1 MKTLLITLS
10 TILLI
15 ALLIVA
21 GRVENNVSIETYNT
35 KDIKSI
41 YLHYGEMNDGNTL
54 YSDKLTDFWFCKDN
68 NFKHFDFKVKKSTN
82 LYGTTKLTYI
92 HK

>member
-10 TILLI
+10 VILLI
-15 ALLIVA
+15 TLSIV
-21 GRVENNVSIETYNT
+21 GLRIENNVSIQTYNT

-41 YLHYGEMNDGNTL
+41 YLHYGEMKDGNTL
-54 YSDKLTDFWFCKDN
+54 YSDKLTDFWFCKDK
-68 NFKHFDFKVKKSTN
+68 NFKHFNFKVKKSTN
-82 LYGTTKLTYI
+82 IFGNTKLTYI

>member
-10 TILLI
+10 VILLI
-15 ALLIVA
+15 TLSIV
-21 GRVENNVSIETYNT
+21 GLRIENNVSIETYNT
-35 KDIKSI
+35 KDISSV
-41 YLHYGEMNDGNTL
+41 YLHYAEMEDGSTL
-54 YSDKLTDFWFCKDN
+54 YSDKLTDFWFCKDKD
-68 NFKHFDFKVKKSTN
+68 FKHFNFKVKKSTN